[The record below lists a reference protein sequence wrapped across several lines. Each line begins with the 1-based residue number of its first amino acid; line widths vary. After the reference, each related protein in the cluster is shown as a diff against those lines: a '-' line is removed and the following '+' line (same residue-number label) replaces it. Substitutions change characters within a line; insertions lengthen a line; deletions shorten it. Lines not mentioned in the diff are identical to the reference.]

1 MTGHGQ
7 KDEVQMEM
15 ERLVEWRDEL
25 LATEM
30 YTPQNPIVSELN
42 RRIAYGYGHGRQEA
56 RPTRERE
63 E

>member
-1 MTGHGQ
+1 
-7 KDEVQMEM
+7 MEM

-25 LATEM
+25 LATGM

-42 RRIAYGYGHGRQEA
+42 RRIAYGYGNGQQEP
-56 RPTRERE
+56 RRTRRGRE